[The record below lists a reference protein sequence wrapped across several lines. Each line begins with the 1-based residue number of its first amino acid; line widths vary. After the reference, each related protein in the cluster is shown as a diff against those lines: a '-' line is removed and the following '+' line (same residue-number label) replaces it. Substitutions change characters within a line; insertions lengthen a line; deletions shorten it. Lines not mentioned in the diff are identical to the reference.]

1 MTRERLQSYS
11 VHERPHL
18 AADRVERAE
27 ALEFV
32 KDGFVRAMV
41 LLPPVWLAVRGVW
54 LGVLAY
60 AAAASAIVVVSWLLL
75 LPPIMTLLAFLAL
88 HLIFATEADE
98 MLRAHLAARGWT
110 TVGHITGTG
119 RLDCERRFYDN
130 WLASAP
136 VTTTTSSTSPTG
148 RPIASNATALQGR
161 GMSGRGILGNL
172 LAPLKFG
179 RRTST
184 K

>member
-11 VHERPHL
+11 VHERPQP

-27 ALEFV
+27 TLAFV
-32 KDGFVRAMV
+32 KDGFVRPVV

-60 AAAASAIVVVSWLLL
+60 AVAASAIVLLSWLWL
-75 LPPIMTLLAFLAL
+75 LPSIVTALAFLAL

-110 TVGHITGTG
+110 TVGHVTGTG

-136 VTTTTSSTSPTG
+136 VTTVTLPSG
-148 RPIASNATALQGR
+148 RPIAATAATPQNSAK
-161 GMSGRGILGNL
+161 SGRGIIGNL

-179 RRTST
+179 RGAST
-184 K
+184 KQ